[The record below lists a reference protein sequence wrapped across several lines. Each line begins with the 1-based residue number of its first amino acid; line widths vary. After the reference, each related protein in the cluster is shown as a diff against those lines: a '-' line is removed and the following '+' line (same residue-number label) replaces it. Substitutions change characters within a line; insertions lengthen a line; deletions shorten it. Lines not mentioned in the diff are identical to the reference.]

1 MFVANQTNPIS
12 ITASKLCNRF
22 KISIGLMVKSLSGF
36 LPLWQLTEGALI
48 HHPKE
53 YSVSAFYIFTY
64 LPIGALICEALEI
77 LPGLCGLI
85 CTEMHFSTEG
95 PYISLYVWGTE
106 MVTHSKTMLTTI
118 I

>member
-12 ITASKLCNRF
+12 ITASKLCNCF
-22 KISIGLMVKSLSGF
+22 KNKHWPHGEISEWFPSS
-36 LPLWQLTEGALI
+36 PATEGALI
-48 HHPKE
+48 HHPKK

-95 PYISLYVWGTE
+95 PYI
-106 MVTHSKTMLTTI
+106 
-118 I
+118 